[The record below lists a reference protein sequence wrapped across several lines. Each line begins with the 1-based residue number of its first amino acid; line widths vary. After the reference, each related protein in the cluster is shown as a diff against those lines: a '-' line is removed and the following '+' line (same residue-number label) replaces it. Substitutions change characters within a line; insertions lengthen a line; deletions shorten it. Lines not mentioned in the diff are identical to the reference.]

1 MGPTAVKFSNL
12 SFHVTIS
19 GWRRLWL
26 SSLSYEWWHIHCQN
40 SFIVYVTELSPSL
53 KCVIHCSLEHWRR
66 DVNSSAAPE
75 HAAHLTSL
83 TGYLP
88 SGEESSGADPKQWQK
103 LCGCWGGPFRNTTT
117 LCHPCFCKLPV
128 IRVPLRNSSALV
140 GSPSWTCVD
149 HFFISHCHVIWDLK
163 GLVHVFPEGHS
174 RGVLIL
180 IVSLSWLLWP
190 RECRYVWGYGF
201 APVGIHISLHIHSQF
216 RTKSLRG
223 LLTPWN
229 TIWYP
234 MALKCSWPSRSA
246 LTPQL
251 GFDPWI
257 PEQFVFLLPVLFAL
271 TFSIFPGFW

>member
-19 GWRRLWL
+19 GWRQMWL

-128 IRVPLRNSSALV
+128 IHVRLRNSSALV

-149 HFFISHCHVIWDLK
+149 HFFISQSCHLGLK
-163 GLVHVFPEGHS
+163 GIS
-174 RGVLIL
+174 
-180 IVSLSWLLWP
+180 SCLSW
-190 RECRYVWGYGF
+190 
-201 APVGIHISLHIHSQF
+201 
-216 RTKSLRG
+216 
-223 LLTPWN
+223 
-229 TIWYP
+229 
-234 MALKCSWPSRSA
+234 RSFKRC
-246 LTPQL
+246 
-251 GFDPWI
+251 FD
-257 PEQFVFLLPVLFAL
+257 FDSFPVLAVMTKGMQICLGVWIRSCWDTHFSTYTL
-271 TFSIFPGFW
+271 TV